1 MTLNKRFY
9 YNLTYRDRDIPCW
22 YICWYI
28 PTNPAYNEAC
38 YCEAMGEILAKYQF
52 SSENE
57 IYPTCLCGEGSALKV
72 SVSLEE

>member
-9 YNLTYRDRDIPCW
+9 YNLTYRDIVGI
-22 YICWYI
+22 YVGNI